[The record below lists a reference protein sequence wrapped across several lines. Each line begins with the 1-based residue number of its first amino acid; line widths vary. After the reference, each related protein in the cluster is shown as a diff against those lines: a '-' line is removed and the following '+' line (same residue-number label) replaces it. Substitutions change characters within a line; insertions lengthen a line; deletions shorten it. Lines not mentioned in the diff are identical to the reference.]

1 MITERGVYMV
11 NNKGVTL
18 IDALVSLIVL
28 STGFLMILTIIPG
41 TGIFIKSSENR
52 LLAKQVAQTYLE
64 YYSSPNVLRW
74 NEVASSSFNTTGASG
89 SENVTAI
96 VNGKISSTTFSWN
109 AVSSPVVTGELYNL
123 KVSVSWME
131 HQLGGNKLKQI
142 ELLTLVVKAD

>member
-1 MITERGVYMV
+1 MV
-11 NNKGVTL
+11 KNKGVTL

-28 STGFLMILTIIPG
+28 SAGFLMILTIIPG

-52 LLAKQVAQTYLE
+52 LLANQVAQTYLE

-74 NEVASSSFNTTGASG
+74 NEVSSPSFNTIGASG
-89 SENVTAI
+89 SENITAI
-96 VNGKISSTTFSWN
+96 VNGNINSTTFSWN

-131 HQLGGNKLKQI
+131 HNLGSNKLKQI

>member
-1 MITERGVYMV
+1 MV
-11 NNKGVTL
+11 KNRGVTL

-28 STGFLMILTIIPG
+28 SAGFLMILTIIPG

-52 LLAKQVAQTYLE
+52 LLANQVAQTYLE

-74 NEVASSSFNTTGASG
+74 NEVSSPSFNATGASG
-89 SENVTAI
+89 SENITAI
-96 VNGKISSTTFSWN
+96 VNGNISSTTFTWN

-131 HQLGGNKLKQI
+131 HNLGANKLKQI